1 MWWPTLILPGRR
13 RSRIAMVSASL
24 VSRLVVSGECGI
36 PVLCSGQVT
45 VLILSAVSCWL
56 HFPGVEN
63 LVSLIRKALDFQ
75 ENLPNFPATQYQ
87 EVSQS
92 L

>member
-1 MWWPTLILPGRR
+1 MWWPTLIIPGLG
-13 RSRIAMVSASL
+13 RSRIATVSASL
-24 VSRLVVSGECGI
+24 VSRLAVSGECGI

-45 VLILSAVSCWL
+45 VLILCAVSCWL
-56 HFPGVEN
+56 HFPGVGN
-63 LVSLIRKALDFQ
+63 LVFLIRKALDFQ

-87 EVSQS
+87 EVSQF